1 MWFRLEPYISPTA
14 YSHALIYSNALLMK
28 QSLKRMILFVI
39 GLLWSWPILYKTFS
53 CMLIQIGVWRNVI
66 QIFRKKSAK
75 LIYVILYLYNWL
87 NMWTLKEKLLFVCY
101 SVFINDFLVI
111 RIFKILKFI
120 NTTLKSIEYFKTWY
134 DKRRIPILFQIIFF
148 LCIFRDKIFLNPKYP
163 SLVPCHASLKR

>member
-1 MWFRLEPYISPTA
+1 MRKVQSSFATETKFEKNDIICYWTLVKLTYPIQNFFLHVDTDRRLTEFN
-14 YSHALIYSNALLMK
+14 SNF
-28 QSLKRMILFVI
+28 SEKRAQNI
-39 GLLWSWPILYKTFS
+39 
-53 CMLIQIGVWRNVI
+53 
-66 QIFRKKSAK
+66 
-75 LIYVILYLYNWL
+75 IYVILYLYNWL